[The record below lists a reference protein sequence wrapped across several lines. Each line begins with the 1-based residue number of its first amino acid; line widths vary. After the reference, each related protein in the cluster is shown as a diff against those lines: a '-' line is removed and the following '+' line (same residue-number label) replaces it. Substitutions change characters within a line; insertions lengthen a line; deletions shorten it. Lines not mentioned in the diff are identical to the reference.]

1 MSEEELITSSV
12 KRMVKLG
19 TVVGRVGASML
30 TEKALSF
37 LRSENSQKVSK
48 IKNLTENAQL
58 IFETLGKLKG
68 AAMKA
73 GQMISLYQGL
83 LPPEVS
89 EILGKLQKEAPC
101 VPFEVMEEEIK
112 TELKENFFLFKYINP
127 KPYAA
132 ASIGQVHKGELHDG
146 RKVAVKIQ
154 YPAMDYIIRS
164 DLKNL
169 KLFLSTLIS
178 FFMNI
183 NPEPVWEEIQERL
196 LEEIDYR
203 QEAEHL
209 REMTRLY
216 AGYPEIVIP
225 KIIEEVSASRVM
237 TMELCEGIPPH
248 EACSEKYSSEL
259 KSQWG
264 RTLYEYALRGIW
276 EFQYLHADPNLGNF
290 SFLPDGKVIV
300 YDFGCVKK
308 IPHYLALGYARLVK
322 AVLEEKQTQI
332 PEILKEMG
340 IYKADGSLFSQ
351 KVVDSYFDFFGQ
363 IFRKSPPYRFGENED
378 FYTRLFDL
386 MHSHWQETSDIRFP
400 RDVVFIDRT
409 MSGHFGNLC
418 KFHAVAPWRDII
430 GGFAYRCLEM
440 SEK

>member
-1 MSEEELITSSV
+1 MSEEELITSSI

-19 TVVGRVGASML
+19 SVVGRVGASML
-30 TEKALSF
+30 AEKAMSF
-37 LRSENSQKVSK
+37 MRSESSQKAAK

-83 LPPEVS
+83 FPQEVS

-112 TELKENFFLFKYINP
+112 SELKKNFALFRYINP
-127 KPYAA
+127 KPFAA
-132 ASIGQVHKGELHDG
+132 ASIGQVHKGELKDG

-164 DLKNL
+164 DIKNL
-169 KLFLSTLIS
+169 KLFLTAMLSLFT
-178 FFMNI
+178 NI
-183 NPEPVWEEIQERL
+183 NPEPVWEEVQERL

-216 AGYPEIVIP
+216 APYPEIVIP
-225 KIIEEVSASRVM
+225 KIIEELSASRVI
-237 TMELCEGIPPH
+237 TMELTEGIVPQD
-248 EACSEKYSSEL
+248 AYSSQYPAKL

-264 RTLYEYALRGIW
+264 RNLYEYALRGIW

-290 SFLPDGKVIV
+290 AFLPDGRVIV
-300 YDFGCVKK
+300 YDFGCIKK
-308 IPHYLALGYARLVK
+308 IPPFLAKGYARLVQC
-322 AVLEEKQTQI
+322 VLEDKQQDL
-332 PEILKEMG
+332 PGVLKEMG
-340 IYKADGSLFSQ
+340 IYKTDGSLVPQ
-351 KVVDSYFDFFGQ
+351 KVIDSYCDFFGQ
-363 IFRKSPPYRFGENED
+363 ILRKDPPYTFGD
-378 FYTRLFDL
+378 DDSFYNKLFDL
-386 MHSHWQETSDIRFP
+386 MHAHWQETSDIIFP
-400 RDVVFIDRT
+400 KDVVFVDRT

-418 KFHAVAPWRDII
+418 KFKAVAPWREII
-430 GGFAYRCLEM
+430 GGFAYRFIQ
-440 SEK
+440 SVEK